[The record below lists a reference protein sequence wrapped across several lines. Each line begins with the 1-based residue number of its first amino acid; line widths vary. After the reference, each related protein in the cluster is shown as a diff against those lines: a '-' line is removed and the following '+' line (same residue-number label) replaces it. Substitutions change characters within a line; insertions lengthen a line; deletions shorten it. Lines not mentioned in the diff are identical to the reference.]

1 MKKRESAKEAKRQQ
15 EIASIE
21 SELRLMAMGAMG
33 SAYVDPEESGDLFS
47 VFDADRFS
55 RWLTAVESYWAINKR
70 EQESK
75 FMTRPHNLDT
85 WAKSYTRAAEF
96 LYEQGARAGG
106 EWIA

>member
-15 EIASIE
+15 EIAAIE
-21 SELRLMAMGAMG
+21 CELRLMAMGAMG

-47 VFDADRFS
+47 VFDADSFS
-55 RWLTAVESYWAINKR
+55 RWLTAVESYWEIHKR

-75 FMTRPHNLDT
+75 FMMRPHNLDE
-85 WAKSYTRAAEF
+85 WAKSYASAAGF
-96 LYEQGARAGG
+96 LHGHGARAGG